1 LIPWTRSSRAQTRS
15 VDEDSVGVDNIGTA
29 NDINKGNSAT
39 TGILILR
46 GIENGGP
53 GVLPDLRP

>member
-1 LIPWTRSSRAQTRS
+1 LALPTISTRAT
-15 VDEDSVGVDNIGTA
+15 GT
-29 NDINKGNSAT
+29 T

-53 GVLPDLRP
+53 GVLPICGRELPPNQTI